1 MNTLRAIRI
10 DESQDLTGFAEKH
23 TYLVL
28 GTDAGHEV
36 RIRIGDEDLQ
46 RVINALAGGS
56 LDPDAE
62 AEEAQHPV
70 RHPRVAPESAPFVP
84 PTPTPR
90 EVPPGDAP
98 LTQEEAENTP
108 IPWNELDDG
117 VLSPVM
123 KAAFFKLRAPMLLSP
138 RAIMSLVDDIT
149 EKFTAQDW
157 KDVVGPGMGEVA
169 QPAEPPPPQPRAPS
183 RAQWADGSPMMP
195 GSVSG
200 RTVPKDEMGYPVVEG
215 EVDPGEIVGRGSE
228 VDEDGVGQL

>member
-1 MNTLRAIRI
+1 MNTLRAVRI

-36 RIRIGDEDLQ
+36 RIRISDEDLQ
-46 RVINALAGGS
+46 RVINALAGGP

-62 AEEAQHPV
+62 AKEERRIARPLTPEEAIAQ
-70 RHPRVAPESAPFVP
+70 
-84 PTPTPR
+84 TPTPR
-90 EVPPGDAP
+90 EVSEGDVP
-98 LTQEEAENTP
+98 LTEEEAVNTP
-108 IPWNELDDG
+108 IAWNELDDG

-123 KAAFFKLRAPMLLSP
+123 KAAFFKLRAPMMLTP
-138 RAIMSLVDDIT
+138 KAIMALVDDIT

-157 KDVVGPGMGEVA
+157 KDVVGPGMGEA
-169 QPAEPPPPQPRAPS
+169 IQPAEPPPPQPRAPS
-183 RAQWADGSPMMP
+183 RVQWADGSPMMP
-195 GSVSG
+195 GSVAG

-215 EVDPGEIVGRGSE
+215 EVDPGEVVGRGSE